1 MNLYYFKQK
10 IDDVYTDDNGAYL
23 NSRNTKRMYH
33 VDIDKKSMTVLSR
46 VVHQEEGAYYY
57 NQLCDGRAYERE
69 VIPENEVY
77 FFERYFRESTIIPGV
92 ERMVVR
98 AKSIPT

>member
-1 MNLYYFKQK
+1 M
-10 IDDVYTDDNGAYL
+10 

-33 VDIDKKSMTVLSR
+33 VDIDKKSMTALSR

-57 NQLCDGRAYERE
+57 NQRCDGRAYERE
-69 VIPENEVY
+69 VVPENEVY